1 MSLYKGYGVYSLA
14 ILIWMSVLPQATD
27 YLMEKMPLYIDPKE
41 MVVNSPKQPQS
52 QSQQGSV
59 EAPVQYNFDDLDD
72 DDDYD

>member
-27 YLMEKMPLYIDPKE
+27 FLMEKLPLYIDPKE
-41 MVVNSPKQPQS
+41 MIVNAPKQPQTPH
-52 QSQQGSV
+52 QQGSN
-59 EAPVQYNFDDLDD
+59 EGSIQYKFDDIDE

>member
-27 YLMEKMPLYIDPKE
+27 FLMEKMPLYIDPKE
-41 MVVNSPKQPQS
+41 MVVNTPKQPQS
-52 QSQQGSV
+52 QIQQGSV

>member
-41 MVVNSPKQPQS
+41 MVVNTPKQPQA
-52 QSQQGSV
+52 QSQQGTV
-59 EAPVQYNFDDLDD
+59 EAPVQYNFDDLDE